1 MDLFLLVFLL
11 IAAVWTVMAARLLAS
26 VIGFAVTSAILTI
39 LIFRLN
45 APLAGVFE
53 LSVGAGLIPV
63 LFVATIGLTQ
73 RLTREKLQARR
84 TDHLRKFSYLPLVL
98 AVLAVLVLALSR
110 LYLPVNVAQPQPGV
124 ETDPRV
130 VLWNLRHMD
139 ILGQILLLLA
149 GAFGVVQLFKE
160 KKG

>member
-1 MDLFLLVFLL
+1 MTMDIFLLVFLL

-73 RLTREKLQARR
+73 RLTGDKLQARR
-84 TDHLRKFSYLPLVL
+84 TDHRRGHRGHRPDDERGRVTGSHRYLPG
-98 AVLAVLVLALSR
+98 R
-110 LYLPVNVAQPQPGV
+110 PG
-124 ETDPRV
+124 R
-130 VLWNLRHMD
+130 NS
-139 ILGQILLLLA
+139 
-149 GAFGVVQLFKE
+149 GVIHHLCAS
-160 KKG
+160 